1 MAHITG
7 RLIVGMAANRFSP
20 LTPHIEERRMS
31 KSSDADIPLRRD
43 TRPDGRSE
51 QVPPD
56 HATGRPEHGKK
67 SGRRHLTIASVGL
80 LLFAVATAATG
91 QVMLKHGMQ
100 IATARAH
107 DSGGSLALRAATSP
121 WVLLGL
127 VVFGVSAIAW
137 LAALS
142 KVPLSVAYPFNALG
156 YLVILIASILVLH
169 ERANVMTWVGS
180 LLVVSGLLIVVLTKP

>member
-1 MAHITG
+1 M
-7 RLIVGMAANRFSP
+7 
-20 LTPHIEERRMS
+20 
-31 KSSDADIPLRRD
+31 
-43 TRPDGRSE
+43 
-51 QVPPD
+51 
-56 HATGRPEHGKK
+56 
-67 SGRRHLTIASVGL
+67 ASVAL
-80 LLFAVATAATG
+80 LLFAVVSAATG

-100 IATARAH
+100 VATARVA

-137 LAALS
+137 LTALS
-142 KVPLSVAYPFNALG
+142 RVPLSVAYPFNALG

-169 ERANVMTWVGS
+169 ERANVLTWLGS